1 MKNPVEYLEIE
12 LNKSVLTFL
21 GIVAAVLGAG
31 LLSALYMEHEGHW
44 VTGMSNQIV
53 WGLPHVFAVFLI
65 VAASGALNIASIGTV
80 FDKYQYK
87 PLGRLSAWIAMALLV
102 GGLMILVLDLGR
114 PDRLIVAATEY
125 NFRSIFAWNMILYNG
140 FLFFTGVYLWFMMDY
155 KMHKH
160 YPKAGFAAFIWRLVL
175 TTGTGS
181 IFGFIVAR
189 TAYASALLAPMFIIM
204 SFSYGLAFKMVMLKL
219 ACRFDGRELGEK
231 ILFRLKN
238 LLGVFVA
245 SALLMTIIHHLT
257 NLYWARSYD
266 YEVWFLTSGGIYTAM
281 FWIGQI
287 GLGTLLPL
295 AIFYHPTLGKNRN
308 MILFGALMVIVG
320 GLAQMYVTIIAGQAY
335 PMPLFADKIVSS
347 SFFDGVVAEYHPSL
361 PEFLLGLGGF
371 AVTILATFVG
381 MRVLRLL
388 PASLS
393 DQVVDPAH
401 SKD

>member
-12 LNKSVLTFL
+12 LNKPVLTFL
-21 GIVAAVLGAG
+21 AIVAAVLGAG
-31 LLSALYMEHEGHW
+31 LLAAYYMEHQGHW

-65 VAASGALNIASIGTV
+65 VAASGALNVASIGTV
-80 FDKYQYK
+80 FGKYQYK
-87 PLGRLSAWIAMALLV
+87 PLGRLSAWTAMVLLV

-125 NFRSIFAWNMILYNG
+125 NFKSIFAWNMILYNG
-140 FLFFTGVYLWFMMDY
+140 FLLFTGVYLWFMMDHTMY
-155 KMHKH
+155 KH
-160 YPKAGFAAFIWRLVL
+160 YPKAGLAAFIWRLVL

-181 IFGFIVAR
+181 IFGFIAAR
-189 TAYASALLAPMFIIM
+189 TAYSSALLAPMFIIL
-204 SFSYGLAFKMVMLKL
+204 SFSYGLAFKLMMVML
-219 ACRFDGRELGEK
+219 ACGFDQRELGDK
-231 ILFRLKN
+231 LLQRLKN

-245 SALLMTIIHHLT
+245 AAFLMTVIHHLT
-257 NLYWARSYD
+257 NLYWAKSQA
-266 YEVWFLTSGGIYTAM
+266 YEYWLLMDGGIYTAM
-281 FWIGQI
+281 FWLGQI
-287 GLGTLLPL
+287 GLGTLVPL
-295 AIFYHPTLGKNRN
+295 ILFYHPTLGKNRKL
-308 MILFGALMVIVG
+308 IFAGALLVVVG

-347 SFFDGVVAEYHPSL
+347 SFFDGVVAEYSPSL
-361 PEFLLGLGGF
+361 PEFLLGMAGIAL
-371 AVTILATFVG
+371 TILGTFVG

-393 DQVVDPAH
+393 DRTVDPAH